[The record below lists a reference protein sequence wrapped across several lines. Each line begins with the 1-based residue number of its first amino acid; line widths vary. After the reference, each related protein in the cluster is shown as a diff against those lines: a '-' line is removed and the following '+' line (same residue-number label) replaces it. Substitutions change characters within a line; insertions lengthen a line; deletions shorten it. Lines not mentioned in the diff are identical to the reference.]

1 MTQVNNLEE
10 AMVEIRNL
18 EKNLIECTKRC
29 ERAWE
34 EVWRLQYR
42 LSNYENKY
50 SVSARH
56 LTVSKG
62 GKAV

>member
-1 MTQVNNLEE
+1 
-10 AMVEIRNL
+10 MVEIRKK

-34 EVWRLQYR
+34 EVGRLQYR